1 MFSELNILSKDKLK
15 RKRNKKRF
23 AMPSKTV
30 FMHSKTIM

>member
-23 AMPSKTV
+23 TMPSKTV
-30 FMHSKTIM
+30 LMHSKTIM